1 MTAMTP
7 FELSCAAVA
16 LLLMLN
22 LFVRFERS
30 GRSDRTL
37 QAVLATIVVDAA
49 LNPLS
54 FATPTGLFKL
64 QVGPYSVFLPEVVIG
79 LALAARLSARRPATR
94 WSADMLWWTA
104 FFLWMLDAAALGIL
118 AGHPPN
124 LVLFESKAILYIGG
138 SFALAAGGQL
148 RADGLWRLI
157 RWAAPVA
164 GLLVVLDQTGVRVT
178 ADLPLLPLRGFGQV
192 GADAATIF
200 GALGLV
206 GLLLVGPAQRRPL
219 DAVAALV
226 LTASPLVA
234 QQRAALIGWA
244 ISVAVAS
251 GLVVLRRRRWLPSAR
266 RAGLSLVTIGLVAVL
281 LLPVSLRL
289 TREPAT
295 AVPLVGQIR
304 QSFVRPAKQQ
314 SWQSRRNQ
322 WAVAPTVVAEHP
334 WVGSGLGTRYWHYE
348 LAENQLIETDVTHNL
363 ALDLLLRTG
372 VIGLSLFLLALSLS
386 LRNGL
391 MVVRLSPDDVG
402 AALCVGL
409 VAVVAGLLAKG
420 MVESIL
426 EKYRIAVLLGLSL
439 GALRGAAAPLRSRP
453 PDASQSLP
461 ALAKEGGELGGT
473 S

>member
-1 MTAMTP
+1 MRAL
-7 FELSCAAVA
+7 ELSCAAAA
-16 LLLMLN
+16 LLLLVN
-22 LFVRFERS
+22 LFVRFERG
-30 GRSDRTL
+30 GRGDRTL
-37 QAVLATIVVDAA
+37 QAVLAVIVVDAA
-49 LNPLS
+49 LYPLS

-64 QVGPYSVFLPEVVIG
+64 QVGPYSVFLPEIVIS
-79 LALAARLSARRPATR
+79 LALAARLATRRPATR
-94 WSADMLWWTA
+94 WSAEVLWWAA

-124 LVLFESKAILYIGG
+124 MVLFESKALLYVGG
-138 SFALAAGGQL
+138 SFALAAGG
-148 RADGLWRLI
+148 GLSAEALLGPI

-164 GLLVVLDQTGVRVT
+164 GLLVVLDQAGVRVT
-178 ADLPLLPLRGFGQV
+178 ADLPLLPLRGFGAM

-206 GLLLVGPAQRRPL
+206 GLLLVAPARRRPL

-251 GLVVLRRRRWLPSAR
+251 GLLLLRRRRRLPAAR
-266 RAGLSLVTIGLVAVL
+266 QAALPLAATGLVAVL
-281 LLPVSLRL
+281 LLPVSFRL
-289 TREPAT
+289 AREPAT

-322 WAVAPTVVAEHP
+322 WAVAPRVVAEHP
-334 WVGSGLGTRYWHYE
+334 WVGSGLGTTYWHYE
-348 LAENQLIETDVTHNL
+348 LAQNQLIETDVTHNL
-363 ALDLLLRTG
+363 VLDLLLRTG
-372 VIGLSLFLLALSLS
+372 VIGLSLFLLALSSS

-391 MVVRLSPDDVG
+391 AAVRLGADDVA
-402 AALCVGL
+402 AALCAGL
-409 VAVVAGLLAKG
+409 LAVLAGLLAKG

-439 GALRGAAAPLRSRP
+439 GALRGAATPATRR
-453 PDASQSLP
+453 SLP
-461 ALAKEGGELGGT
+461 APATEGGERAGA

>member
-1 MTAMTP
+1 MAQGRAARPGRATAAGRARSRAGPPQAVRSGDRGDGIGRGGAALPRPHPGRAGAVALGRGNPPQDPRSAGCGPASGRHRDRRRRARVPGRQWADDRRPSGGHGRADRGPAARQGARDRARPARQRRRRGALLVGQDPVAPARPAGWRAMTP

-64 QVGPYSVFLPEVVIG
+64 QVGPYSVFLLEVVIG
-79 LALAARLSARRPATR
+79 LALAARLSARRPVTR
-94 WSADMLWWTA
+94 WSADMLWRT
-104 FFLWMLDAAALGIL
+104 
-118 AGHPPN
+118 
-124 LVLFESKAILYIGG
+124 
-138 SFALAAGGQL
+138 
-148 RADGLWRLI
+148 
-157 RWAAPVA
+157 
-164 GLLVVLDQTGVRVT
+164 
-178 ADLPLLPLRGFGQV
+178 
-192 GADAATIF
+192 
-200 GALGLV
+200 
-206 GLLLVGPAQRRPL
+206 
-219 DAVAALV
+219 
-226 LTASPLVA
+226 
-234 QQRAALIGWA
+234 
-244 ISVAVAS
+244 
-251 GLVVLRRRRWLPSAR
+251 SAR